1 MDSGANVIYFERMN
15 NSFLNSIE
23 IAMLKAETSKGL
35 PFSTKVLEEL
45 ASSSLPGIVHIL
57 GIVTFEGGLPITTL
71 EGTHIGSIGVSGA
84 SAEDDGIC
92 AQIAIDCIDVHL
104 RWIVKNQKSTSK
116 YQPAFRGLQTAVVY
130 QQIST

>member
-15 NSFLNSIE
+15 NSFLKSIE
-23 IAMLKAETSKGL
+23 IAMLKAETSAGL

-45 ASSSLPGIVHIL
+45 ASSSLPGIVQIP

-71 EGTHIGSIGVSGA
+71 GSTHIGSIGVSGA

-92 AQIAIDCIDVHL
+92 AQVAIDCIDVHL
-104 RWIVKNQKSTSK
+104 R
-116 YQPAFRGLQTAVVY
+116 
-130 QQIST
+130 